1 MPIDHWNEKV
11 DGPLTEEAMRRKME
25 KMDCVVHRY
34 VYPPGTHFPPHTHE
48 MDKMD
53 GVISGHFRL
62 QMGDHRLVLEAGDM
76 LTIRRGELHS
86 AEVVGN
92 EAVVSLDGIIQ
103 ECKANLARK
112 K

>member
-11 DGPLTEEAMRRKME
+11 DGPLSEESMRRKME
-25 KMDCVVHRY
+25 KMDCVVRRY
-34 VYPPGTHFPPHTHE
+34 IYPPGTYFPAHAHQ
-48 MDKMD
+48 MDKID

-62 QMGDHRLVLEAGDM
+62 EMDGHRLVLEAGDM
-76 LTIRRGELHS
+76 LTIPRGGLHS

-92 EAVVSLDGIIQ
+92 EPVVSLDGIIQ